1 MESYFFEV
9 GHLLFRY
16 FHIVT
21 GIAWIGASF
30 YFVWLDNNLTTP
42 PQWKKDK
49 GIGGDLW
56 AIHAGGIYEVAKYN
70 SGPEKMPDNLHW
82 FKWEAYSTWISGA
95 LLLSLLYYVGADV
108 YLIDPSKAALEQASA
123 IGLSIACIG
132 FGYIFYR
139 LICKTSLINN
149 GTLFIITALSF
160 LTLWTWGINHFFSDR
175 AVYIHVGALIGTCMA
190 GNVFHV
196 IVPSQKQMVKA
207 ISVGKQPD
215 PKLSLIAKQ
224 VSIHNN
230 YATLP
235 ILFIML
241 SNHFAFTYAHDFGWL
256 ILIALFIV
264 GMWIRHFFN
273 LKNRGVYKPSV
284 LIGGIAAFFIVMLAI
299 APWHTLTSDTNLA
312 NNTDAHISDQQAWQ
326 IIQSRCTECHS
337 LSPTSAM
344 FKSPPAGFVL
354 DNLKQAKQ
362 LADLINSRAIVS
374 KDMPLANITKMT
386 EDERKMLGVWLNN
399 LNSG

>member
-1 MESYFFEV
+1 METYLFEV

-16 FHIVT
+16 FHIVA

-49 GIGGDLW
+49 GIEGDLW
-56 AIHAGGIYEVAKYN
+56 AIHAGGIYEVAKYKA
-70 SGPEKMPDNLHW
+70 GPEKMPPHLHW

-108 YLIDPSKAALEQASA
+108 YLIDPSKAALEQMSA
-123 IGLSIACIG
+123 IALSIGCIG
-132 FGYIFYR
+132 FGYLFYR
-139 LICKTSLINN
+139 LICKTPLLNN
-149 GTLFIITALSF
+149 GLAFAAVALSF
-160 LTLWTWGINHFFSDR
+160 LTAWTWGIDHFFSDR

-190 GNVFHV
+190 GNVFNV

-207 ISVGKQPD
+207 ISEGKQPD
-215 PKLSLIAKQ
+215 PQFGLIAKQ

-241 SNHFAFTYAHDFGWL
+241 SNHFAFTYAHQFGWL

-273 LKNRGVYKPSV
+273 LKNRGIYKPSV
-284 LIGGIAAFFIVMLAI
+284 LISGIVAFFVVMLAC
-299 APWHTLTSDTNLA
+299 APWHTIKSKTELAQAAVEQVHVSDE
-312 NNTDAHISDQQAWQ
+312 QVWQ

-337 LSPTSAM
+337 QTPTSAM

-354 DNLKQAKQ
+354 DNMAQAKQ
-362 LADLINSRAIVS
+362 FAALINTRAVVT
-374 KDMPLANITKMT
+374 KDMPLANLTKMT
-386 EDERKMLGVWLNN
+386 DDERDLIALWVEHN
-399 LNSG
+399 